1 MKEITYADFE
11 KIEIQIGTVVE
22 AVRAKNIHKPAYRLL
37 IDFGAAGI
45 KKSSAQITERYT
57 AEELLGMQVTAV
69 VNFPAKQIGKFISEC
84 LVLGALD
91 DEGVTLLTVSKK
103 SENGNRVA

>member
-1 MKEITYADFE
+1 M
-11 KIEIQIGTVVE
+11 
-22 AVRAKNIHKPAYRLL
+22 L

-57 AEELLGMQVTAV
+57 AEELLGIQVTAV
-69 VNFPAKQIGKFISEC
+69 VNFPAKQIGKFMSEC